1 MSTMASSVSVFGPAS
16 ARLISYKRGPTRV
29 RCDKEED
36 RNWRREPK
44 QSWGQSTPNLAKK
57 SSKLETNETVVNE
70 GSDGGGKR
78 EAGEKGSGG
87 ADLKNAAVTE
97 ARKGPPSPAS
107 PHPMY
112 NGPPE
117 YPKIGDQPFFPPPE
131 RTPSFQHNS
140 SPSSSSSGLGIKVT
154 LKPEHRITPPPP
166 LLPRVGDI
174 TRSSFQFDFC
184 LERKVLA
191 EAEKDN
197 LLPRLT
203 FLNHRHLQWFA
214 LWKFLLIRPKG
225 VDPVVMKYAGLSREV
240 VNIAVANYVSRVC
253 KWVHGVKGNG
263 GGFPTNAVADALFM
277 FENDTE
283 KALSHLLPWFFLNL
297 DACGRREVNG
307 VNSALLCSQGDPPAM
322 EFPLPLSDD
331 LGRGGGGTSTGVGN
345 GTGSDSKEDCWA
357 ESLNISRDV
366 SGEGVQQALLKMLE
380 GTIVNVP
387 EKGARKHP
395 RGDNIQIDTKDIL
408 FICGGAF
415 VDIEKTI
422 SERRHDSSIGFG
434 APVRANMRAGGSLS
448 ALTENQLMQVKIDF
462 DINIIAILK
471 IIGLQVKLHFTETAL
486 RLIARKAIT
495 KNTGARGLGALL
507 ESILMD
513 SMYEIPDEDM
523 IEAVVV
529 DEEAVE
535 GEGRRGSGAKILR
548 GKGALALYLSE
559 TTKSKDSPQTTKEG
573 SEGETE
579 VEAEIPS
586 VVANM

>member
-1 MSTMASSVSVFGPAS
+1 
-16 ARLISYKRGPTRV
+16 
-29 RCDKEED
+29 
-36 RNWRREPK
+36 
-44 QSWGQSTPNLAKK
+44 
-57 SSKLETNETVVNE
+57 
-70 GSDGGGKR
+70 
-78 EAGEKGSGG
+78 
-87 ADLKNAAVTE
+87 
-97 ARKGPPSPAS
+97 
-107 PHPMY
+107 
-112 NGPPE
+112 
-117 YPKIGDQPFFPPPE
+117 
-131 RTPSFQHNS
+131 
-140 SPSSSSSGLGIKVT
+140 
-154 LKPEHRITPPPP
+154 
-166 LLPRVGDI
+166 
-174 TRSSFQFDFC
+174 
-184 LERKVLA
+184 
-191 EAEKDN
+191 
-197 LLPRLT
+197 
-203 FLNHRHLQWFA
+203 
-214 LWKFLLIRPKG
+214 
-225 VDPVVMKYAGLSREV
+225 
-240 VNIAVANYVSRVC
+240 
-253 KWVHGVKGNG
+253 
-263 GGFPTNAVADALFM
+263 
-277 FENDTE
+277 
-283 KALSHLLPWFFLNL
+283 
-297 DACGRREVNG
+297 
-307 VNSALLCSQGDPPAM
+307 M

-345 GTGSDSKEDCWA
+345 GTGSDSKEDCWFHLFMKTTA
-357 ESLNISRDV
+357 DAGLLVVFISLSLQGIVYIDEVDKITKKASDTNNFRDV

-434 APVRANMRAGGSLS
+434 APVRANMRAGGRFPVLVSLS

-471 IIGLQVKLHFTETAL
+471 IIGLQVLTEPKNALGKQYKKMYQMNSVKLHFTETAL